1 MKQKKKRLN
10 NSIPYIS
17 K

>member
-1 MKQKKKRLN
+1 MKQKKRLN